1 MSDEYSERFRA
12 AGIAAETIAKWQ
24 RLLARLAS
32 FPSVLVAY
40 SGGVDSTFLAYAAT
54 LVLHEKCLAFRV
66 ATDIESQQ
74 QTDFAERWA
83 AQLGLNYQAI
93 PFRMLER
100 EDFAQNSP
108 DRCYTCKRTILSLLQ
123 QVGREQHI
131 QVFLE
136 GQNADDAGD
145 YRPGRKAV
153 LETGTLSP
161 LAEVGLTKDE
171 IRQLARALE
180 LPVWNLPSSPC
191 LATRVP
197 YGERITV
204 EKLHAIEAGEDYL
217 QQLGLTQVRVR
228 HHGDTARLEVQPADM
243 AEIVRRHAEVFAYF
257 RSLGFT
263 YVTLDLRGY
272 SQGSLNERITQA

>member
-54 LVLHEKCLAFRV
+54 LALHEKCLVIRV

-74 QTDFAERWA
+74 QANFAERWA
-83 AQLGLNYQAI
+83 AQLGLNYRAI

-100 EDFAQNSP
+100 DDFAQNPP
-108 DRCYTCKRTILSLLQ
+108 DRCYICKRTILSLLQ
-123 QVGREQHI
+123 QVGREQHVE
-131 QVFLE
+131 VFLE
-136 GQNADDAGD
+136 GQNADDEGD

-161 LAEVGLTKDE
+161 LAEVELTKDE

-197 YGERITV
+197 YGERITAK
-204 EKLHAIEAGEDYL
+204 KLHAIEAGESYL

-228 HHGDTARLEVQPADM
+228 HHGDTARLEVLPADM
-243 AEIVRRHAEVFAYF
+243 AEIVRRHTQVFAYF

-263 YVTLDLRGY
+263 YVALDLRGY
-272 SQGSLNERITQA
+272 AQGSLNERITQA